1 MTADAIYPIRTL
13 SERTGV
19 PVNTLRTWER
29 RHGLLD
35 PARTAGGDRRYGEA
49 DVERVHLVQASLK
62 SGLALGSMATLDN
75 DALRARL
82 RPKTHAQRAIVVGP
96 RLSARYP
103 IAAAIG
109 DANVVASAT
118 DLAGAQAE
126 NRQADLLVVELESL
140 PEAAAVAGARSSF
153 GARRVIVLYDFAPAA
168 ERLALAQA
176 GAELLRAP
184 FTAES
189 LARIV
194 GLPRPEPTPNDEGP
208 APAPRFSV
216 TQLARLGELEAG
228 MACACPQHL
237 SEVVIQLAA
246 FERYS
251 LRCLDIA
258 SDDDEMHRELALE
271 TGRARA
277 RMEALLE
284 RLCAYEGIDPR
295 GVKAIDVT
303 DP

>member
-1 MTADAIYPIRTL
+1 MPTAAIYPIRTL

-35 PARTAGGDRRYGEA
+35 PARTAGGDRRYSAA
-49 DVERVHLVQASLK
+49 DVERVRLVQASLK
-62 SGLALGSMATLDN
+62 SGLALGSMTALDN

-82 RPKTHAQRAIVVGP
+82 QPKTHAQRAIVVGP

-109 DANVVASAT
+109 EANVVTSAT

-126 NRQADLLVVELESL
+126 NRQAELLVVELESL
-140 PEAAAVAGARSSF
+140 REAAAVAGARSSF
-153 GARRVIVLYDFAPAA
+153 GAQRVVVLYDFAPAA
-168 ERLALAQA
+168 ERRALAQA

-184 FTAES
+184 FTTES

-194 GLPRPEPTPNDEGP
+194 GLPRPDLTPDDAGP

-216 TQLARLGELEAG
+216 AQLARLSDLEAE

-237 SEVVIQLAA
+237 SDVVTQLAA

-251 LRCLDIA
+251 LRCLEIA
-258 SDDDEMHRELALE
+258 PDDGEMHRALALE
-271 TGRARA
+271 TGHARA

-295 GVKAIDVT
+295 GVKATGVT
-303 DP
+303 AP